1 MHASLCVIAGLLEHA
16 HEILTEMTYGHF
28 DYPLSVPS
36 RAEGWLL

>member
-1 MHASLCVIAGLLEHA
+1 MRPYASSPGDSRT